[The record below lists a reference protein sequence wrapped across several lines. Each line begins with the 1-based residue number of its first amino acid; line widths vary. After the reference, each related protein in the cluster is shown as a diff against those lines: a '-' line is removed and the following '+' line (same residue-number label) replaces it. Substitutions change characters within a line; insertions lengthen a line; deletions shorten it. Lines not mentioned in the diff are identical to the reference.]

1 MASKGG
7 LGRGLN
13 SLIPSSPE
21 EILVT
26 NESTLRDV
34 PIDQISTNPN
44 QPRRSFDEESLETLA
59 ASIREMGILQPLL
72 VREVEGGYELI
83 AGERRLRAAKRTGL
97 RTAPVVVRSAS
108 EIASLEE
115 ALVENL
121 HRQDLNPLEEAAAY
135 QLLIEEFGHTQDQ
148 VAQRVGKSRSAVAN
162 LLRLFQLTPAV
173 QKLVADGLLTAGH
186 AKALLAHPDRSYQ
199 ESLAMK
205 SVREALSVRRVEELV
220 KERLILEDQL
230 ADGADGST
238 GNSDE
243 EDESPERGSGDLPD
257 PSLRPPGLLELEEL
271 LAEYLETRVSITM
284 SARRGKVTVEFAD
297 LEDLERIYRHIIEK
311 RG

>member
-26 NESTLRDV
+26 DESTLRDV
-34 PIDQISTNPN
+34 ALEQISTNPN

-59 ASIREMGILQPLL
+59 ASIREMGVLQPLL
-72 VREVEGGYELI
+72 VREIDGGYELI
-83 AGERRLRAAKRTGL
+83 AGERRLRAAKRCGL
-97 RTAPVVVRSAS
+97 KTVPVVVRSAS

-173 QKLVADGLLTAGH
+173 QKLVADSLLTAGH

-205 SVREALSVRRVEELV
+205 SVREALSVRKVEELV
-220 KERLILEDQL
+220 KERLMLEDQL
-230 ADGADGST
+230 GDGSDGST
-238 GNSDE
+238 ESSNED
-243 EDESPERGSGDLPD
+243 DESPESGSSDSPD
-257 PSLRPPGLLELEEL
+257 SSLRPPGLLELEEL
-271 LAEYLETRVSITM
+271 LAEYLGTRVSISM

-311 RG
+311 